1 MTERNALKAPSLSL
15 LRRLHRW
22 LGPSNSAAQRNSIG
36 LDSTRMDLGYEAAY
50 APRQPDGS
58 AVPSR
63 FDEER
68 PAS

>member
-1 MTERNALKAPSLSL
+1 MTDRNALKAPSLPL

-22 LGPSNSAAQRNSIG
+22 WGQPNNAARRSSIG

-50 APRQPDGS
+50 APPESDRS
-58 AVPSR
+58 APTSR

-68 PAS
+68 PTT